1 MKYSEIKNLF
11 KQIDDPVLRLELVMD
26 LGRELGVAPEGAACT
41 EISSCASRAAICKFD
56 GVFYGQADSALVR
69 GIIAICISM
78 ANDGVKNLHE
88 EFDLLNINLG
98 AGRLT
103 GLDGI
108 IKVINN

>member
-78 ANDGVKNLHE
+78 ANDGVKNLQE
-88 EFDLLNINLG
+88 EFNALNINLG

>member
-26 LGRELGVAPEGAACT
+26 LGNKLTPIPNSAECKDVL
-41 EISSCASRAAICKFD
+41 SCASSVQICQKD
-56 GVFYGQADSALVR
+56 GVFYGTSDSALVR

-78 ANDGVKNLHE
+78 ANDGVKNLKE
-88 EFDLLNINLG
+88 EFDGLDINLG

-108 IKVINN
+108 IKAINN